1 MHPLHR
7 IQPRRRAAVK
17 HTMNDQRD
25 FDVILNSRFPLVAVE
40 THEETRLVTMVE
52 RVANIRSN
60 ALFTWTLTDGLRRRN
75 HPDLNAVRGPIPET
89 QELEGCLRHIY
100 ATPQNGIYVLLDVHH
115 YLKEPIVQRLIKST
129 ALEYQKCAR
138 TIVVVGHKLELPD
151 DLLRMC
157 ARFEFAL
164 PDANAIRVL
173 IKEEAQRLFAKENMW
188 GKLRGQQ
195 EAVDALVQNLV
206 GVPMEDACRLI
217 RQAIQD
223 DGAITMD
230 DLSALL
236 SAKHKL
242 LGTEGVLSMELET
255 AKFSD
260 VAGLA
265 NLKRWLEQRKAAF
278 IGDAAQMGL
287 DTPKGVMLLGVQ
299 GGGKSLAAKSVAGA
313 WGVPLMRL
321 DFAAVYNKWL
331 GETERNLRDALK
343 NAEAMAPCVL
353 WIDEIEKGIATGDGD
368 GGESRR
374 ILGTLLTWMAERKSK
389 VFLVATAN
397 DIERLPPELV
407 RKGRLDEIFFVDLP
421 AAATRAEI
429 FRLHLAKRKQDPDKF
444 DLHALAA
451 AAEEFSGAEIEQVI
465 VAGLY
470 ESVARKQLLTTAIL
484 AEELG
489 RTRPLSVVMAEKI
502 EYLRQWAA
510 GRTVAAG

>member
-1 MHPLHR
+1 
-7 IQPRRRAAVK
+7 
-17 HTMNDQRD
+17 MNDQRD
-25 FDVILNSRFPLVAVE
+25 FEVILNSRFPLVAVE
-40 THEETRLVTMVE
+40 THEETRLVAMVE
-52 RVANIRSN
+52 RVANIRN
-60 ALFTWTLTDGLRRRN
+60 HALFTWTLTDGLRRRN
-75 HPDLNAVRGPIPET
+75 HADLSAVRGAIPQT
-89 QELEGCLRHIY
+89 QDLEGCLRHVY

-151 DLLRMC
+151 DLSRLC

-173 IKEEAQRLFAKENMW
+173 VKEEAQRIFAADNMW

-195 EAVDALVQNLV
+195 EAVDALVQHLV
-206 GVPMEDACRLI
+206 GVPMEDARRLI

-223 DGAITMD
+223 DGAITMED
-230 DLSALL
+230 MGGLL
-236 SAKHKL
+236 RAKHQL

-260 VAGLA
+260 VAGLGK
-265 NLKRWLEQRKAAF
+265 LKRWLEQRRPAF
-278 IGDAAQMGL
+278 LGDAEFLGL

-299 GGGKSLAAKSVAGA
+299 GGGKSLAAKAVAGA
-313 WGVPLMRL
+313 WSVPLMRL

-353 WIDEIEKGIATGDGD
+353 WIDEIEKGIATGDSD

-421 AAATRAEI
+421 GRETRAEI
-429 FRLHLAKRKQDPDKF
+429 FRLHLAKRKQDPAKF
-444 DLHALAA
+444 DLAGLATSA
-451 AAEEFSGAEIEQVI
+451 DGFSGAEIEQAI
-465 VAGLY
+465 VSALY
-470 ESVARKQLLTTAIL
+470 ESYARKQPLSTDII
-484 AEELG
+484 AEELA

-502 EYLRQWAA
+502 SYLRQWAA
-510 GRTVAAG
+510 GRTVPAD

>member
-1 MHPLHR
+1 
-7 IQPRRRAAVK
+7 
-17 HTMNDQRD
+17 MNDQRD
-25 FDVILNSRFPLVAVE
+25 FEVILNSRFPLVAVE
-40 THEETRLVTMVE
+40 THEEMRLITMVE
-52 RVANIRSN
+52 RVANIRSH
-60 ALFTWTLTDGLRRRN
+60 ALFVWSLTDGLRRRN
-75 HPDLNAVRGPIPET
+75 HTDLNAVRGAIPQT
-89 QELEGCLRHIY
+89 LDLEGCLRHVY
-100 ATPQNGIYVLLDVHH
+100 ATPQNGIYMLLDVHH

-138 TIVVVGHKLELPD
+138 TIVVVGHKLELSD
-151 DLLRMC
+151 DLSRMC

-173 IKEEAQRLFAKENMW
+173 IKEEAQRLFSTENMW

-195 EAVDALVQNLV
+195 EAVDALVQHLV
-206 GVPMEDACRLI
+206 GVPMEDARRLI
-217 RQAIQD
+217 RQTIQD

-230 DLSALL
+230 DMSGLL
-236 SAKHKL
+236 RAKHKL

-265 NLKRWLEQRKAAF
+265 QLKRWLEQRKAAF
-278 IGDAAQMGL
+278 LGDAAAMGL
-287 DTPKGVMLLGVQ
+287 DTPKGIMLLGVQ
-299 GGGKSLAAKSVAGA
+299 GGGKSLAAKAVAGA

-374 ILGTLLTWMAERKSK
+374 ILGTLLTWMAERRSK
-389 VFLVATAN
+389 VFMVATAN

-421 AAATRAEI
+421 DDVTRAEI
-429 FRLHLAKRKQDPDKF
+429 FQLHLAKRRQDPAKF
-444 DLHALAA
+444 DVAALAVA
-451 AAEEFSGAEIEQVI
+451 ADGFSGAEIEQAI
-465 VAGLY
+465 VSALY
-470 ESVARKQLLTTAIL
+470 ESYARKQPLATAVI
-484 AEELG
+484 AEELA
-489 RTRPLSVVMAEKI
+489 RTRPLSVVMAEKV

-510 GRTVAAG
+510 GRTVPAG

>member
-1 MHPLHR
+1 
-7 IQPRRRAAVK
+7 
-17 HTMNDQRD
+17 MNDQRD
-25 FDVILNSRFPLVAVE
+25 FEVIINSRFPLVAVE
-40 THEETRLVTMVE
+40 TYEETRLTALLE
-52 RVANIRSN
+52 RVANVRN
-60 ALFTWTLTDGLRRRN
+60 QALFIWTATDGLRRQN
-75 HPDLNAVRGPIPET
+75 HSDLNAVRGAIPET
-89 QELEGCLRHIY
+89 RELPSCLRHIY

-129 ALEYQKCAR
+129 SLEYHKCAR
-138 TIVVVGHKLELPD
+138 TIVAVGHKLELPD

-157 ARFEFAL
+157 ARFEFSL

-173 IKEEAQRLFAKENMW
+173 VKEEARRLFASENMR

-195 EAVDALVQNLV
+195 EAADLLVQHLV
-206 GVPMEDACRLI
+206 GVPMEDARRLI

-223 DGAITMD
+223 DGAITMT
-230 DLSALL
+230 DLQGVLRT
-236 SAKHKL
+236 KHQL
-242 LGTEGVLSMELET
+242 LGSEGVLSMELET
-255 AKFSD
+255 TKFSD
-260 VAGLA
+260 VAGLVH
-265 NLKRWLEQRKAAF
+265 LKRWLDQRRAVF
-278 IGDAAQMGL
+278 LGDAAAMGL
-287 DTPKGVMLLGVQ
+287 DAPKGLMLLGVQ
-299 GGGKSLAAKSVAGA
+299 GGGKSLAAKAVAGA

-353 WIDEIEKGIATGDGD
+353 WIDEIEKGIAAGDGD

-421 AAATRAEI
+421 DAETRAEI
-429 FRLHLAKRKQDPDKF
+429 FRLHLNKRKQDAAKF
-444 DLHALAA
+444 DLAALASGA
-451 AAEEFSGAEIEQVI
+451 AGFSGAEIEQAI
-465 VAGLY
+465 VSALY
-470 ESVARKQLLTTAIL
+470 ESFASKRLLSTELVT
-484 AEELG
+484 EELA

-502 EYLRQWAA
+502 AYLRQWASE
-510 GRTVAAG
+510 RTVPAG

>member
-1 MHPLHR
+1 
-7 IQPRRRAAVK
+7 
-17 HTMNDQRD
+17 MNDQRD
-25 FDVILNSRFPLVAVE
+25 FEVILNSRFPLVAVE
-40 THEETRLVTMVE
+40 THEETRLTTMIE
-52 RVANIRSN
+52 RVANVRN
-60 ALFTWTLTDGLRRRN
+60 HAFFAWTLTDGLRRRN
-75 HPDLNAVRGPIPET
+75 HADLNAVRGPIPQT

-115 YLKEPIVQRLIKST
+115 YLKEPIIQRLIKST

-138 TIVVVGHKLELPD
+138 TVVIVGHKLELPE
-151 DLLRMC
+151 DLSRMC

-164 PDANAIRVL
+164 PDAHAIRAL
-173 IKEEAQRLFAKENMW
+173 IKEEAQRIFSADNMW

-195 EAVDALVQNLV
+195 EAVDALVQHLV
-206 GVPMEDACRLI
+206 GVPMEDARRLI

-230 DLSALL
+230 DIGGLL
-236 SAKHKL
+236 RAKHQL
-242 LGTEGVLSMELET
+242 LGTEGVLSMELDT
-255 AKFSD
+255 ARFSD
-260 VAGLA
+260 VAGLV
-265 NLKRWLEQRKAAF
+265 NLKRWLEQRRAAF
-278 IGDAAQMGL
+278 LGDAAAMGL
-287 DTPKGVMLLGVQ
+287 DMPKGVLLLGVQ
-299 GGGKSLAAKSVAGA
+299 GGGKSLAAKAVAGA
-313 WGVPLMRL
+313 WNVPLMRL

-343 NAEAMAPCVL
+343 KAEAMTPCVL

-374 ILGTLLTWMAERKSK
+374 ILGTLLTWMAERRSK

-407 RKGRLDEIFFVDLP
+407 RKGRFDEIFFVDLP
-421 AAATRAEI
+421 DAATRAEI
-429 FRLHLAKRKQDPDKF
+429 FRLHLAKRRQDPAKYDIR
-444 DLHALAA
+444 ALAT
-451 AAEEFSGAEIEQVI
+451 AAEGFAGAEIEQAI

-470 ESVARKQLLTTAIL
+470 ESFARNQPLSTAII

-502 EYLRQWAA
+502 AYLRHWAA
-510 GRTVAAG
+510 ERTVPAG